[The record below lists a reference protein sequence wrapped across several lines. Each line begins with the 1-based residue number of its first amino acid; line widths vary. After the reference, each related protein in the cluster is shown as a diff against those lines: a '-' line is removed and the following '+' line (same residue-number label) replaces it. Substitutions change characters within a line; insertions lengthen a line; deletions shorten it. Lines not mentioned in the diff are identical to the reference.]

1 MVRMPHW
8 PKQFS
13 ANFIDLGL
21 TRTKTLLKR
30 LGNPEETIPPVIHVA
45 GTNGKGSTIAFLKA
59 IFNAAGYIV
68 HQYTSPHLIRFNER
82 IVISGNEIDD
92 EQLYEVI
99 EECRLKSDGLDLT
112 FFEATTVAA
121 FLAFSKFQNST
132 KFSKSRLEQHKKFIF
147 SYLHY

>member
-45 GTNGKGSTIAFLKA
+45 GTNGKGTVSLNIAKGLEK
-59 IFNAAGYIV
+59 AGYKTGLL
-68 HQYTSPHLIRFNER
+68 TSPHFVCKTER
-82 IVISGNEIDD
+82 ISI
-92 EQLYEVI
+92 
-99 EECRLKSDGLDLT
+99 
-112 FFEATTVAA
+112 
-121 FLAFSKFQNST
+121 NSH
-132 KFSKSRLEQHKKFIF
+132 RYYQ
-147 SYLHY
+147 